1 MQRNHRISGIH
12 REFDERFMFHTEQDS
27 GIMFVKGYCLLAMF
41 RQVFLKSG
49 SYKKR
54 ELRCKDIEQFPNLKE
69 SMGGHYA
76 GENYGS
82 ADIAL
87 QYGGPWDPWSNWNAD
102 DKPHLQKNAE
112 KYRKQKHRHE
122 KHPRSRQQSADQP
135 EEKWLRLWKTRD
147 RLLHRMN
154 RLVWYPALLS
164 TVILGCAI
172 YFSKTL
178 RIEEGLPLTYLYVG
192 ATVPVVLLLLRQAL
206 DFFLQRRAGDGYV
219 GRLCGADEKLDRR
232 DSSREKKRTLF
243 YRKKSWIR
251 LPVASSRQ
259 LLPEVISV
267 RC

>member
-1 MQRNHRISGIH
+1 M
-12 REFDERFMFHTEQDS
+12 
-27 GIMFVKGYCLLAMF
+27 
-41 RQVFLKSG
+41 KSG

-102 DKPHLQKNAE
+102 DKPTYRRMLKSTGSKNTGTKNTQGAGSSQRISL
-112 KYRKQKHRHE
+112 K
-122 KHPRSRQQSADQP
+122 
-135 EEKWLRLWKTRD
+135 EKWLRLWKTRD

-206 DFFLQRRAGDGYV
+206 DFSYKEELVMDTLADYVEQMRSWTEEIPDAKKADPVLQEEIVDKITSSIKQTAASGSHFSKM
-219 GRLCGADEKLDRR
+219 LTPEEEKIM
-232 DSSREKKRTLF
+232 REI
-243 YRKKSWIR
+243 IR
-251 LPVASSRQ
+251 EFMA
-259 LLPEVISV
+259 
-267 RC
+267 